1 MGKFNFLKK
10 LILGKEQEFLIKEF
24 TSLLKIQISKKTMIS
39 QDKLDGLQFLY
50 RQISLR
56 DLRAILTK
64 SLFTFYMLQKLPL
77 EKFVLNYI

>member
-1 MGKFNFLKK
+1 
-10 LILGKEQEFLIKEF
+10 
-24 TSLLKIQISKKTMIS
+24 MIS

-56 DLRAILTK
+56 DLREILTK

-77 EKFVLNYI
+77 EKYVLNYI